1 MILPVICTLYNVS
14 TETLIAHFMEDF
26 RSSFPDS
33 SIPVKMHMLEEHTVP
48 WARKT
53 HVGFGLLGEQG
64 AESIHARFN
73 GLQRTYHSVP
83 DKVQQLVLMV
93 KEHLLSVAPQNVR
106 PVGWGGSVGSVEP
119 PRPSKLV
126 PLALVPPAQLGPA
139 CRSWFRFFP
148 LTMNYSLPMN

>member
-26 RSSFPDS
+26 RSSLPDS

-73 GLQRTYHSVP
+73 SLQRTYHSVP

-93 KEHLLSVAPQNVR
+93 KEYLLSVAPQNVAAI
-106 PVGWGGSVGSVEP
+106 P
-119 PRPSKLV
+119 PPTKRIK
-126 PLALVPPAQLGPA
+126 Q
-139 CRSWFRFFP
+139 
-148 LTMNYSLPMN
+148 